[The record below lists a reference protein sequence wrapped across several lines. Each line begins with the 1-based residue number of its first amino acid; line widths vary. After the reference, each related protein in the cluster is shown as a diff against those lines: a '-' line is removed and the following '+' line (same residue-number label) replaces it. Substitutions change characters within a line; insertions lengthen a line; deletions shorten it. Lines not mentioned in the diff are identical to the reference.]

1 MFSRANIDAVID
13 LELASPIERRREFV
27 LFSRRLIETDIHGD
41 IPAMFTADHRYL
53 LDAD

>member
-1 MFSRANIDAVID
+1 MFSRANIDAGVD
-13 LELASPIERRREFV
+13 LASAGIADREFM
-27 LFSRRLIETDIHGD
+27 LFSQRLIDTGIHGD